1 MASLAAWYRMT
12 EINETL
18 STTNTG
24 IVNNAL
30 NAFSP
35 CTAIVLNSL
44 AIHALCRT
52 SSLPKPMKTLLL
64 SLAVSDLSLGLVSRP
79 LFIAR
84 ILRQSFISVYFISLV
99 FQTALAHVSFFG
111 VIALSV
117 DRLLASYLHL
127 KYQELV
133 TQKRVV
139 RTVNLLWVLSC
150 FLPAVS
156 FPCLIPAELL
166 VSV

>member
-44 AIHALCRT
+44 AIHAL
-52 SSLPKPMKTLLL
+52 
-64 SLAVSDLSLGLVSRP
+64 
-79 LFIAR
+79 
-84 ILRQSFISVYFISLV
+84 
-99 FQTALAHVSFFG
+99 
-111 VIALSV
+111 
-117 DRLLASYLHL
+117 
-127 KYQELV
+127 
-133 TQKRVV
+133 
-139 RTVNLLWVLSC
+139 
-150 FLPAVS
+150 
-156 FPCLIPAELL
+156 
-166 VSV
+166 